1 MTICSNIAKLYPYKA
16 MASVLFAFVF
26 VSIINPWSV
35 AENSP
40 QPSELPEPYSAQADP
55 NQLFQDA
62 WEAYH
67 SKNFEQAVVLWQQ
80 ALAQYQATENLE
92 GEKTTREALGAAYLK
107 LRQYDQV
114 ITYLRP
120 LLNAPVAIDNW
131 QPQAAAWSNLALALR
146 MTGTYAEA
154 LAVQQQVLTL
164 RQANRD
170 TLGEAEALINLGQI
184 YQVLGNYSTAI
195 AFYQQSLDLLKDGQN
210 QQAEAIVLG
219 SIGAVYADQGNY
231 TQALIYYEDS
241 QAIAEAINDLRS
253 QAYALSNLGAAYF
266 INQQN
271 YATALQYWSQAL
283 DLAEQIPDS
292 WLTAKNS
299 SDLGLVYE
307 QLQQFEESLNFH
319 NRSQTLFQ
327 QLGSKPDAAMA
338 FNNQAHTLLQWGKA
352 LQSSGASP
360 QATAKFQQAAAHLNE
375 AIALLDSIRSELNT
389 DAERVSVFDTQAM
402 TYNLLQQVLVEQGQ
416 GEVALEVAE
425 QGRSRAFTSLLAERQ
440 QLRSDDI
447 ALEQIQAIARAQ
459 NATLVEYSL
468 VPENEFVHQGKQRG
482 TTAEIYIWVVQ
493 PDGDITFRHTPVN
506 TQIHRLEDLVK
517 TSRAAIGLRSRGGFA
532 LAESE
537 TPDVSENLKILHQLL
552 IDPIQDLLPS
562 DPDEQ
567 VIFIPQGD
575 LFLVPF
581 AALVDNAG
589 KYLIERHTLLTAP
602 SIQVLD
608 LTQQQ
613 RARLGTDRPL
623 TPADLLIVG
632 DPVMP
637 EVWDAQLGQM
647 KPLLPLEGAKQ
658 EAIAIADF
666 FNTSALTG
674 VAATEQTIK
683 QRIGSARLVHLA
695 THGLLEYG
703 NPQDSG
709 VSDIP
714 GAIALTPS
722 SGEDGLLTAAEILD
736 GLDLK
741 ADLVVLSACD
751 TGLGSITGDG
761 VIGLSRSLI
770 AAGTPSVVVSLWAV
784 PDAPTAELMTEF
796 YRQMQQGQDK
806 AQALRQAML
815 ATIQTNP
822 DPRDWAAF
830 TLIGAAE

>member
-1 MTICSNIAKLYPYKA
+1 MISCLSIASLQPYLA
-16 MASVLFAFVF
+16 VIGVLSAFIF
-26 VSIINPWSV
+26 INVTNTWSV
-35 AENSP
+35 AASLP
-40 QPSELPEPYSAQADP
+40 RSHSLSEPHFAQSDP
-55 NQLFQDA
+55 NQLYQDA
-62 WEAYH
+62 WEAYQN
-67 SKNFEQAVVLWQQ
+67 KDFEQAVVLWQQ
-80 ALAQYQATENLE
+80 ALAQYQANENLE
-92 GEKTTREALGAAYLK
+92 GEKTTREALGAVYLK

-120 LLNAPVAIDNW
+120 LLDAPVEIDNW
-131 QPQAAAWSNLALALR
+131 QSQSAVWSNLALALR
-146 MTGTYAEA
+146 MTGNYVEA

-170 TLGEAEALINLGQI
+170 ALGEAEAMINLGQI

-210 QQAEAIVLG
+210 QQTEAIVLG
-219 SIGAVYADQGNY
+219 SIGAAYADQGNY
-231 TQALIYYEDS
+231 TQALVYYEDS

-307 QLQQFEESLNFH
+307 QLQQFDESLNFH

-327 QLGSKPDAAMA
+327 QLGSRPDAAMA
-338 FNNQAHTLLQWGKA
+338 LNNQAHTLLEWGKA
-352 LQSSGASP
+352 LRGGGASP
-360 QATAKFQQAAAHLNE
+360 EATAKFQQAAAHLNE
-375 AIALLDSIRSELNT
+375 AIALLDSIRGGLNT

-416 GEVALEVAE
+416 SEVALEAAE
-425 QGRSRAFTSLLAERQ
+425 QGRSRAFNTLLAEKQ

-447 ALEQIQAIARAQ
+447 SLGQIQAIARAQ

-482 TTAEIYIWVVQ
+482 TTAELYIWVVQ
-493 PDGDITFRHTPVN
+493 PEGTITFRHAPVN
-506 TQIHRLEDLVK
+506 TQLHRLEDLVK
-517 TSRAAIGLRSRGGFA
+517 TSRAAIGLRSRGFVVDEPEA
-532 LAESE
+532 
-537 TPDVSENLKILHQLL
+537 PDTSENLKTLHRLL
-552 IDPIQDLLPS
+552 IDPIQDLLPA
-562 DPDEQ
+562 DPNER

-581 AALVDNAG
+581 AALVDGAG
-589 KYLIERHTLLTAP
+589 NYLIERHTLLTAP
-602 SIQVLD
+602 SVQVLG

-613 RARLGTDRPL
+613 DRLGVDRPL

-637 EVWDAQLGQM
+637 EVWDTQAGQM
-647 KPLLPLEGAKQ
+647 KPLLPLGGARQ

-674 VAATEQTIK
+674 AAATEQIVK
-683 QRIGSARLVHLA
+683 QLIGSARLVHLA

-714 GAIALTPS
+714 GAIALAPGH
-722 SGEDGLLTAAEILD
+722 GEDGLLTAAEILD
-736 GLDLK
+736 GLDSMLTWWCS
-741 ADLVVLSACD
+741 APAIRVLA
-751 TGLGSITGDG
+751 
-761 VIGLSRSLI
+761 
-770 AAGTPSVVVSLWAV
+770 
-784 PDAPTAELMTEF
+784 
-796 YRQMQQGQDK
+796 
-806 AQALRQAML
+806 ALR
-815 ATIQTNP
+815 AT
-822 DPRDWAAF
+822 A
-830 TLIGAAE
+830 